1 MPHELTLL
9 CLDDQQTPLFIRK
22 MVLETQGFRVLT
34 ATTGQSALQQMAEHH
49 VDLVIADHL
58 LRDTT
63 GTEVAKEMKKRW
75 SNVPIILLSGVIDVP
90 DDLQGVDAFV
100 SKAQGREV
108 LFRTIRHLLNLAQS

>member
-34 ATTGQSALQQMAEHH
+34 ASTGEKALQQMAEHH

-58 LRDTT
+58 LRNTT

-75 SNVPIILLSGVIDVP
+75 PSVPIILLSGAIDLP
-90 DDLQGVDAFV
+90 DDLHAVDAFV
-100 SKAQGREV
+100 SKVQSREV
-108 LFRTIRHLLNLAQS
+108 LVETIRRLLNTTQS

>member
-9 CLDDQQTPLFIRK
+9 CLDDQQTGLFIRK
-22 MVLETQGFRVLT
+22 LVLETEGFRVFT
-34 ATTGQSALQQMAEHH
+34 ATNAQNALEQMSERH

-63 GTEVAKEMKKRW
+63 GTEVAREMKKRW
-75 SNVPIILLSGVIDVP
+75 PNVPIILLSGVIDQP

-100 SKAQGREV
+100 SKAQSREV
-108 LFRTIRHLLNLAQS
+108 LLETIRRLVNSHES